1 MTRSLVMVCAMAMGC
16 VVMADQPTPSPFKIT
31 TKRDTDRV
39 DVDVKSGKAEIS
51 IRSPFGI
58 SQANIVRVGKS
69 WPEVVTLK
77 LHLKGLEKF
86 SVSNGNVTIHAAV
99 SSSDPA
105 SRVRVWKDNA
115 ENVPV
120 DDESPYW
127 LDLRMIGSDGKPTK
141 SIPLQ
146 EGYFEIR
153 LPKPLFEGNPASIS
167 VDWIDFYRN

>member
-1 MTRSLVMVCAMAMGC
+1 MTRRLVMVCAMAMGC
-16 VVMADQPTPSPFKIT
+16 AVMADQPAPDPFKIT

-69 WPEVVTLK
+69 WPEVMTLK

-86 SVSNGNVTIHAAV
+86 SVSNGNVAIHAAV

-120 DDESPYW
+120 DDKSPYW

-146 EGYFEIR
+146 EGHFEIR
-153 LPKPLFEGNPASIS
+153 LPKPFFEGNPAAIT
-167 VDWIDFYRN
+167 VDWIDFFRN